1 MIRLIHDGKRLEND
15 LCGKWKMNEHTRM
28 EFPDDTLT
36 PAQLEEEILIG
47 RIIDGEAK
55 PEDDGRFEELAAER
69 PVLWRTLAR
78 RQRDMQLLA
87 AQIDAQTKCAEHIEL
102 HGMAILPRRLTW
114 TLALSGWAAMLIVA
128 LTWGAI
134 VMYANYKDSRFDA
147 VRDGGVGILPS
158 PTRPGELTPK
168 ELLDLYEANA
178 PWSVIEFP
186 SQLLTTSI
194 LENGD
199 LLIGSMRR
207 FDEQIIIPAPCAEKL
222 LKKQAQGETI
232 PVDPVELEQ
241 LLRRL
246 GCELKKRTREAS

>member
-1 MIRLIHDGKRLEND
+1 MIRLIHDGKRLESD

-28 EFPDDTLT
+28 ELPEDTLT

-47 RIIDGEAK
+47 RIVDGESK
-55 PEDDGRFEELAAER
+55 PEDDGRFEELAEMQ

-78 RQRDMQLLA
+78 RQRDMLLLA
-87 AQIDAQTKCAEHIEL
+87 SQVDVQTRCAERIEL
-102 HGMAILPRRLTW
+102 QGMAILPRRLTW
-114 TLALSGWAAMLIVA
+114 TLALSGWAAMLILA
-128 LTWGAI
+128 LTWGAL
-134 VMYANYKDSRFDA
+134 VMYTNYKDSRFDA
-147 VRDGGVGILPS
+147 ISDGGVGILPA

-178 PWSVIEFP
+178 PWSVIEL
-186 SQLLTTSI
+186 SSKLLMMNV

-207 FDEQIIIPAPCAEKL
+207 FDEQIIIPAPFAQEF
-222 LKKQAQGETI
+222 LKMQERGETL

-246 GCELKKRTREAS
+246 GGELKKPTREAS